1 MPTDQEHVMRLLHDA
16 HASALWRYVLRLT
29 HDSALAEDVVQESL
43 FRAWQRP
50 EILARPE
57 PAVRAWLFTV
67 ARHLVLDDWRSARKR
82 HEVATAE
89 LPEPSLPKGT
99 EEADATDRILQRWL
113 VGDALASLSADHREV
128 LLHGYYRSES
138 TREIARQLQIPEG
151 TVKSRMHYALR
162 ALRLALQEKGV
173 TE

>member
-1 MPTDQEHVMRLLHDA
+1 MPTDQEHLIRLLHDA
-16 HASALWRYVLRLT
+16 HASALLRYVLRLT
-29 HDSALAEDVVQESL
+29 NDSALEEDVVQESL

-50 EILARPE
+50 EVLARPE

-67 ARHLVLDDWRSARKR
+67 ARHLVVDDWRSARKR
-82 HEVATAE
+82 HEVGTAE
-89 LPEPSLPKGT
+89 PSSVNAAGDT
-99 EEADATDRILQRWL
+99 DSTDRILQRWL
-113 VGDALASLSADHREV
+113 VSDALASLSAEHREV
-128 LLHGYYRSES
+128 LLRGYYRSES

>member
-1 MPTDQEHVMRLLHDA
+1 MPADQAQLLRSLHDA
-16 HASALWRYVLRLT
+16 HAAELWRYVTRLT
-29 HDSALAEDVVQESL
+29 HDHAQAEDVVQEAL

-50 EILARPE
+50 EVLARPE

-67 ARHLVLDDWRSARKR
+67 CRNLVLDDWRSARHR
-82 HEVATAE
+82 HEIGTAE
-89 LPEPSLPKGT
+89 LPEQSRT
-99 EEADATDRILQRWL
+99 DDTDRILDSWL
-113 VGDALASLSADHREV
+113 ISEALASLSQEHREV
-128 LLHGYYRSES
+128 VVLSYYRAES
-138 TREIARQLQIPEG
+138 TREISSRLGIPEG

>member
-1 MPTDQEHVMRLLHDA
+1 MPADQAQLLRSLHDA
-16 HASALWRYVLRLT
+16 HAPELWRYATRLT
-29 HDSALAEDVVQESL
+29 HDAAQAEDVVQEAL

-50 EILARPE
+50 EVLARPD

-67 ARHLVLDDWRSARKR
+67 SRNLVLDDWRSAHKR
-82 HEVATAE
+82 HEVGTAD
-89 LPEPSLPKGT
+89 LPEQSRT
-99 EEADATDRILQRWL
+99 DDTDRVLDSWL
-113 VGDALASLSADHREV
+113 ISEALGSLSQEHREV
-128 LLHGYYRSES
+128 VVLGYYRSES
-138 TREIARQLQIPEG
+138 TREISLRLGIPEG